1 VNVNVPVNGTCT
13 GIHGHVLIPF
23 ITGADISGLRL
34 ESVMTA
40 TVDSGSE

>member
-1 VNVNVPVNGTCT
+1 MPVNGTCI
-13 GIHGHVLIPF
+13 GVHGHVLIPL

-40 TVDSGSE
+40 AVDSGSE